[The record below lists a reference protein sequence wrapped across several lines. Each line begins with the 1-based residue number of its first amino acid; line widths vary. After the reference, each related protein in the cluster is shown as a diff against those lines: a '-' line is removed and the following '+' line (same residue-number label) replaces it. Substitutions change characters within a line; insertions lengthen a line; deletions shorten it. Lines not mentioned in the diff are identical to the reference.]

1 MNIQTEIKPCLAD
14 YPDALTVDEVIAIL
28 RVSRKTV
35 YELIKDGRIK
45 AVKVGRSHRI
55 AKENLIEFLNP
66 PRHIRTPVVFFLI
79 TIGKR
84 SGLANNSVVCCVL
97 RRQRKTKS
105 KEKSIMPQA
114 KNHLTAS
121 TQAKNGSLYAVIQ
134 YKDENGKRK
143 NKWKSLGLKEG
154 ASKAKINAAMREAV
168 NAFEKELTEILTRS
182 QNPDADMPVFEYMVK
197 WLGSVQ
203 PSLQINTY
211 RSYHNMIYGRIKRY
225 FSPKSITI
233 ASLRPNQID
242 EFYQSIFDEG
252 MVANTVIH
260 YHAVMRRAFQ
270 QAYKKEILSANPFD
284 RVERPKKNKFFGQNL
299 SEEELLTLLS
309 LARTEAI
316 YPAIILAG
324 CMGLRRSEAL
334 GMRWSRIDMEKREV
348 LLDTKVVEVEI
359 DGEKILKPIED
370 MKNSSSRRSLPIPAP
385 VYEMLVEQK
394 AQQYLYRHMFKGSY
408 NRAYDDYVCT
418 DKLGKLLTP
427 RYVTLRFSQVL
438 EKNGMRHIR
447 FHDLRHT
454 FATMALENGMDIKT
468 LSAMIGHVSA
478 ETTVNVN
485 NPHI

>member
-1 MNIQTEIKPCLAD
+1 M
-14 YPDALTVDEVIAIL
+14 
-28 RVSRKTV
+28 S
-35 YELIKDGRIK
+35 
-45 AVKVGRSHRI
+45 
-55 AKENLIEFLNP
+55 
-66 PRHIRTPVVFFLI
+66 
-79 TIGKR
+79 
-84 SGLANNSVVCCVL
+84 
-97 RRQRKTKS
+97 
-105 KEKSIMPQA
+105 QA

-168 NAFEKELTEILTRS
+168 NDFEKELTDILTRS

-225 FSPKSITI
+225 FGPKSITI

-309 LARTEAI
+309 LARSETI

-359 DGEKILKPIED
+359 DGEKILKPIEE

-394 AQQYLYRHMFKGSY
+394 AQQDLYRRMFKGSY

-418 DKLGKLLTP
+418 DKLGNLLTP

-454 FATMALENGMDIKT
+454 FASILINKDMRTLPLVPFMRERLLTLKEEQQENRRLCGRSYIKEYLEYVCVNEIGDLIKPHYVTESFPKLLKAKGMRQIRYHDLRHSCASLLLANGVPMKQIQEWLGHSDFSTTANIYAHLDYSSKLT
-468 LSAMIGHVSA
+468 SADAMLNGLGFA
-478 ETTVNVN
+478 QN
-485 NPHI
+485 

>member
-1 MNIQTEIKPCLAD
+1 
-14 YPDALTVDEVIAIL
+14 
-28 RVSRKTV
+28 
-35 YELIKDGRIK
+35 
-45 AVKVGRSHRI
+45 
-55 AKENLIEFLNP
+55 
-66 PRHIRTPVVFFLI
+66 
-79 TIGKR
+79 
-84 SGLANNSVVCCVL
+84 
-97 RRQRKTKS
+97 
-105 KEKSIMPQA
+105 MPQA

-168 NAFEKELTEILTRS
+168 NDFEKELTEILTRS

-225 FSPKSITI
+225 FSPKPITI

-299 SEEELLTLLS
+299 SEEELLTTAQSRKIGSHLPGNHPRGVHGT
-309 LARTEAI
+309 ATE
-316 YPAIILAG
+316 
-324 CMGLRRSEAL
+324 
-334 GMRWSRIDMEKREV
+334 
-348 LLDTKVVEVEI
+348 
-359 DGEKILKPIED
+359 
-370 MKNSSSRRSLPIPAP
+370 
-385 VYEMLVEQK
+385 
-394 AQQYLYRHMFKGSY
+394 
-408 NRAYDDYVCT
+408 
-418 DKLGKLLTP
+418 
-427 RYVTLRFSQVL
+427 
-438 EKNGMRHIR
+438 
-447 FHDLRHT
+447 
-454 FATMALENGMDIKT
+454 
-468 LSAMIGHVSA
+468 
-478 ETTVNVN
+478 
-485 NPHI
+485 

>member
-1 MNIQTEIKPCLAD
+1 
-14 YPDALTVDEVIAIL
+14 
-28 RVSRKTV
+28 
-35 YELIKDGRIK
+35 
-45 AVKVGRSHRI
+45 
-55 AKENLIEFLNP
+55 
-66 PRHIRTPVVFFLI
+66 
-79 TIGKR
+79 
-84 SGLANNSVVCCVL
+84 
-97 RRQRKTKS
+97 
-105 KEKSIMPQA
+105 MPQA

-168 NAFEKELTEILTRS
+168 NDFEKELTEILTRS

-309 LARTEAI
+309 LARSEAI

-359 DGEKILKPIED
+359 DGEKILKPIEE

-394 AQQYLYRHMFKGSY
+394 AQQDLYRRMFRGSY

-418 DKLGKLLTP
+418 DKLGNLLTP

-454 FATMALENGMDIKT
+454 FASILINKDIPLFNVSKY
-468 LSAMIGHVSA
+468 LGHSDISTTANIYAHLDKSGKNISA
-478 ETTVNVN
+478 ETISALFDDR
-485 NPHI
+485 HHD

>member
-1 MNIQTEIKPCLAD
+1 M
-14 YPDALTVDEVIAIL
+14 
-28 RVSRKTV
+28 S
-35 YELIKDGRIK
+35 
-45 AVKVGRSHRI
+45 
-55 AKENLIEFLNP
+55 
-66 PRHIRTPVVFFLI
+66 
-79 TIGKR
+79 
-84 SGLANNSVVCCVL
+84 
-97 RRQRKTKS
+97 
-105 KEKSIMPQA
+105 QA

-134 YKDENGKRK
+134 YKDENGKWK

-168 NAFEKELTEILTRS
+168 NDFEKELTEILTRS

-225 FSPKSITI
+225 FGPKSITI

-309 LARTEAI
+309 LARSETI

-359 DGEKILKPIED
+359 DGEKILKPIEE

-394 AQQYLYRHMFKGSY
+394 AQQDLYRRMFKGSY

-418 DKLGKLLTP
+418 DKLGNLLTP
-427 RYVTLRFSQVL
+427 RYTHLSWDDKTETLEAM
-438 EKNGMRHIR
+438 EKAVKLPEFGGTKSAWDSVKMP
-447 FHDLRHT
+447 
-454 FATMALENGMDIKT
+454 KT
-468 LSAMIGHVSA
+468 S
-478 ETTVNVN
+478 
-485 NPHI
+485 

>member
-1 MNIQTEIKPCLAD
+1 MF
-14 YPDALTVDEVIAIL
+14 
-28 RVSRKTV
+28 S
-35 YELIKDGRIK
+35 
-45 AVKVGRSHRI
+45 
-55 AKENLIEFLNP
+55 
-66 PRHIRTPVVFFLI
+66 
-79 TIGKR
+79 
-84 SGLANNSVVCCVL
+84 
-97 RRQRKTKS
+97 
-105 KEKSIMPQA
+105 
-114 KNHLTAS
+114 
-121 TQAKNGSLYAVIQ
+121 
-134 YKDENGKRK
+134 
-143 NKWKSLGLKEG
+143 
-154 ASKAKINAAMREAV
+154 
-168 NAFEKELTEILTRS
+168 
-182 QNPDADMPVFEYMVK
+182 
-197 WLGSVQ
+197 Q

-309 LARTEAI
+309 LARSETI

-359 DGEKILKPIED
+359 DGEKILKPIEE

-394 AQQYLYRHMFKGSY
+394 AQQDLYRRMFKGSY

-418 DKLGKLLTP
+418 DKLGNLLTP

-454 FATMALENGMDIKT
+454 FATASLEHGMDIKT
-468 LSAMIGHVSA
+468 LSTIIGHVSSTTTLNTYTHVTDAMRQNAADKIDQGIGRA
-478 ETTVNVN
+478 EPKPRREAAPQKPAPSTFQAHKGQRRKPGTGCVSQINDHLWEGRYSPIVNGQRMARNVYAKTEAECEKKLAELIREMKAEIVAGKN
-485 NPHI
+485 RMKPKNIAG